1 MVGVGT
7 HFISRLQRRLCVWLW
22 LGLDQ
27 PGRVRVESVFTGF
40 GWIWAGKRRRG
51 TCKDQNRQLLSVVLN
66 VQTLQNKTKQNKKL
80 LFSILSW
87 KWSESKLKV
96 VASRSEVDLSV
107 GKAPISDW
115 PRWDLGAGSTG
126 WGLRKTVWYSVVYS
140 TRIDDPFLNAR
151 TFSGSWRFREE
162 GGDTANPDLSAPG
175 GGVMP
180 ERNI

>member
-7 HFISRLQRRLCVWLW
+7 HFISRLQRRLCVCDCGWDLISQEGW
-22 LGLDQ
+22 GLNQFLLDLVESGQ
-27 PGRVRVESVFTGF
+27 GKGEEVRVRTKIDNSSLWFWMF
-40 GWIWAGKRRRG
+40 RHF
-51 TCKDQNRQLLSVVLN
+51 
-66 VQTLQNKTKQNKKL
+66 KTKQNKKV

-126 WGLRKTVWYSVVYS
+126 WGLHKTVWYSVVYS
-140 TRIDDPFLNAR
+140 SRIDDPFLNAR
-151 TFSGSWRFREE
+151 TSSGSWRFREE
-162 GGDTANPDLSAPG
+162 GGDTANPDLSGP